1 MMSFATRAQNLMAI
15 LRAPAHTGVAYR
27 IGKYRLPRSLSR
39 TRDAV
44 RCARRA
50 RMYRH
55 SGLIPMKYELALA
68 SPLVIRLTRP
78 RRARVPPR
86 RGRSRAREDAL
97 PARVAER
104 HAGHPCRDRHLQLGP
119 VVRDA
124 LLRHPA
130 EDLRVSILEL
140 VEHAVEHLARSWR
153 RSWGR

>member
-1 MMSFATRAQNLMAI
+1 MYVHGFTGTVSFPEI
-15 LRAPAHTGVAYR
+15 
-27 IGKYRLPRSLSR
+27 
-39 TRDAV
+39 
-44 RCARRA
+44 
-50 RMYRH
+50 
-55 SGLIPMKYELALA
+55 YELALA
-68 SPLVIRLTRP
+68 SPLVIRLTLP

-97 PARVAER
+97 PAWVAER